1 MKQKQLPRL
10 FIISGCNGAGKTTA
24 SYTVLPELLDVKEFV
39 NADEIARGL
48 SPFQPEKVAVEAG
61 KIMLRR
67 LQDLLTR
74 HEDFAFETTLS
85 SKSFVGFIDKARQSG
100 YSVNLIYYWLDSV
113 ELAIERVKSRVLEGG
128 HNIPTDT
135 IIRRYQAG
143 LKNFLTLYRDKV
155 DYWLL
160 IDNSGAEPAVIAEG
174 QGSGQCLVHQENKWK
189 IINHI
194 AANDEH

>member
-1 MKQKQLPRL
+1 
-10 FIISGCNGAGKTTA
+10 
-24 SYTVLPELLDVKEFV
+24 
-39 NADEIARGL
+39 
-48 SPFQPEKVAVEAG
+48 
-61 KIMLRR
+61 MLRR
-67 LQDLLTR
+67 LQDLLAR

-85 SKSFVGFIDKARQSG
+85 SKSFVGLIDKARQGG

-143 LKNFLTLYRDKV
+143 LRNFLTLYCDKV

-160 IDNSGAEPAVIAEG
+160 RLLATDR
-174 QGSGQCLVHQENKWK
+174 
-189 IINHI
+189 
-194 AANDEH
+194 